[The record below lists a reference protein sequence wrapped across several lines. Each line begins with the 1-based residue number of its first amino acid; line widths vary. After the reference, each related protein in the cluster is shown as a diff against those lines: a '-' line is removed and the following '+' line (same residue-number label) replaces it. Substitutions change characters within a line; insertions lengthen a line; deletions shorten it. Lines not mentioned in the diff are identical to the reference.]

1 MGGWLDGWMDG
12 YRSVIHRQLEWV
24 KAVIHVAL
32 HTRTGQPLAS
42 SSCSRPSGSAGP
54 SGHLSSGLPE
64 AMRGAARVGRC
75 LGRPLEVYFLG
86 PFSRGLG
93 GFKIVMI

>member
-12 YRSVIHRQLEWV
+12 YRSVTHRQLEWV

-42 SSCSRPSGSAGP
+42 SSCSRPSGSAGR
-54 SGHLSSGLPE
+54 SGHFSSRAQE
-64 AMRGAARVGRC
+64 AMRGAARAGCC
-75 LGRPLEVYFLG
+75 LGHPQEVYFHG